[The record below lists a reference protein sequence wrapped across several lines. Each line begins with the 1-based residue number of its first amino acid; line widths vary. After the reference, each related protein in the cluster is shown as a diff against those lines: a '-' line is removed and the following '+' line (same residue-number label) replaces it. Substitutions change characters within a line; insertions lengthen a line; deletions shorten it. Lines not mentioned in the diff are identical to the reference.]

1 MQDIVTDVLNNVG
14 KFTDIE
20 LRGINDAVIRQL
32 KFNQNRKAVAA
43 RQIFKAGDKVS
54 WSGRNG
60 YTEGTIVRV
69 KRKKAICDVGFGR
82 NWDVPL
88 SMLTAV

>member
-1 MQDIVTDVLNNVG
+1 MTFADTINAIGNMTESELSDLNRAVCS
-14 KFTDIE
+14 E
-20 LRGINDAVIRQL
+20 LKSRRSADSA
-32 KFNQNRKAVAA
+32 RK
-43 RQIFKAGDKVS
+43 RFLFKAGDKVS

-69 KRKKAICDVGFGR
+69 KRKKAICDVGYGR

-88 SMLTAV
+88 NMLTAA